1 MVDPAGD
8 FFHFDR
14 IHKISRIGFIPK
26 SLMAILGLSVITDKL

>member
-14 IHKISRIGFIPK
+14 IHKISIGFIPK